1 MASSECNPM
10 KKYLKLKCPHYFFF
24 LFASLGDT
32 TKKRENIDPVNY
44 SQSFFSFCSVVRSF
58 SLSRVNIYIWCVIM
72 LPITYRAIRMCTIS
86 DVKTEKKND
95 FFLLKLMCFAAAFS

>member
-1 MASSECNPM
+1 M

-44 SQSFFSFCSVVRSF
+44 SQSFFFILFSRSLF
-58 SLSRVNIYIWCVIM
+58 LSLSCKHIHMVCDNVTDY
-72 LPITYRAIRMCTIS
+72 LPRDTYVHNFRR
-86 DVKTEKKND
+86 
-95 FFLLKLMCFAAAFS
+95 

>member
-1 MASSECNPM
+1 M
-10 KKYLKLKCPHYFFF
+10 KKYLKLKYLHYFF

-44 SQSFFSFCSVVRSF
+44 SQIFFFILFGRSLF
-58 SLSRVNIYIWCVIM
+58 LSRVNIYIWCVMM

-86 DVKTEKKND
+86 DVKTEKK
-95 FFLLKLMCFAAAFS
+95 